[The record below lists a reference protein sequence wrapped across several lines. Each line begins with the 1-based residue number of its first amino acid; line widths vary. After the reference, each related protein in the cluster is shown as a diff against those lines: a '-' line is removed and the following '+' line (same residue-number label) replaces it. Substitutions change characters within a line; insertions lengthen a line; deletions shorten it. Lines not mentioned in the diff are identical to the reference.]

1 MQETGL
7 RETILNVAG
16 SLFIKRGYNSV
27 SIKLIAEEARCTTA
41 ALYYYFPEGK
51 EAIRKVVLYSHLPD
65 PEQIVEVGKSAK
77 SLQELF
83 SQIALRVCGHDSD
96 TVRKERWLLAE
107 FPNFTDADREVIH
120 GKLKAIH
127 STLVT
132 ETGRYVSDSETTKLL
147 SWLFMSAS
155 FGYGQLFGS
164 LQFNK
169 VTDFPTAEFAERIAN
184 LLSKDIKS

>member
-16 SLFIKRGYNSV
+16 SLFISRGYNAV

-83 SQIALRVCGHDSD
+83 TQIALRVCDHDSD

-107 FPNFTDADREVIH
+107 FPNFTEADREVIH
-120 GKLKAIH
+120 EKLQSIH
-127 STLVT
+127 SALVV
-132 ETGRYVSDSETTKLL
+132 ETGRFLPDSEAAKLL

-169 VTDFPTAEFAERIAN
+169 VAPFPTAEFAEKIAW
-184 LLSKDIKS
+184 LLSRDTKS